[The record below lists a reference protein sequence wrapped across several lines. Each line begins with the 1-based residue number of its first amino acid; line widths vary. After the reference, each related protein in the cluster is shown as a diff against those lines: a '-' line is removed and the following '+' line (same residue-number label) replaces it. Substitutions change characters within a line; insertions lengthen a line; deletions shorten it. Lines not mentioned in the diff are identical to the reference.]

1 MALAFVYE
9 LNNAISV
16 IHVGGVGELDQHNQ
30 DDKWQVPYNI
40 QRLLSTP
47 VTLSQLIIIL
57 S

>member
-16 IHVGGVGELDQHNQ
+16 IHVGRVGELDEHIQ
-30 DDKWQVPYNI
+30 DDRTSPYNI

-47 VTLSQLIIIL
+47 VTLSLLIIIL